1 MREAVRRIRYEKEC
15 DRKGRYKIMEDK
27 MVNDVK
33 TGSDDKMKRMREL
46 VDLLNRARR
55 AYEQEDTE
63 IMSNFEYDRLYDELQ
78 ELEKELGTTLAA
90 SPTVNVGY
98 EVLSELPKERHERP
112 MLSLDKTKDVA
123 RLKEFLGSQKAMI
136 SWKLDGLTIVLT
148 YREGALEKAVTRG
161 NGEVGEVVTNNAR
174 VFKNVPLTIPYQ
186 GELVL
191 RGEAVI
197 SYKDF
202 EKINEEIGD
211 ADAKYKNPR
220 NLCSGSV
227 RQLNNEITAKRNVRF
242 YAFTLVRAEGVDF
255 KNSRLYQ
262 MQWLQQQGFDV
273 VENHP
278 VTADTIEEEV
288 AWFAEHIEK
297 NEVPSDG
304 LVLVY
309 DDIAYGQSLGTTA
322 KFPRDSFAFKWA
334 DEIRETTL
342 TEIEWSPSRTGLIN
356 PVAVFE
362 PVELEGTTVSR
373 ASVHNIS
380 IMEELELG
388 VGDRITVYKANMIIP
403 QIAENLTRSGVKDIP
418 KECPVCGGPTKIAME
433 NETKTLYC
441 TNPKC
446 QAKHVKSFTLFVSRD
461 AMNIEGLSEATLEKF
476 IMNGYVKD
484 FTDLFHLDRYADEIR
499 QMDGFGDKSYENLQ
513 NSIKN
518 ARTTTLP
525 RLVYSLGIPNIGI
538 ANAKMICGALG
549 NDPERILNTTVEE
562 LSGISGVGSVIA
574 GTFVDYFA
582 DEDHRDLF
590 KRLLE
595 EVEIPKE
602 EITEDSRKF
611 EGVNFVITGSVNH
624 FANRA
629 EVKEE
634 IEKRGGKVTGS
645 VTSKTNYLINNDVN
659 STSSKNRKA
668 RELGVPIISEEEFL
682 NMLNG

>member
-1 MREAVRRIRYEKEC
+1 MTE
-15 DRKGRYKIMEDK
+15 DRDKRKLSDQGGRMDNKTENRPADRME
-27 MVNDVK
+27 
-33 TGSDDKMKRMREL
+33 RMREL
-46 VDLLNRARR
+46 VELLNRARR
-55 AYEQEDTE
+55 AYEQDDTE
-63 IMSNFEYDRLYDELQ
+63 IMSNYEYDQLYDELLG
-78 ELEKELGTTLAA
+78 LEKELNTTLAS

-98 EVLSELPKERHERP
+98 EVLSELPKERHESP
-112 MLSLDKTKDVA
+112 MLSLDKTKEVG
-123 RLKEFLGSQKAMI
+123 RLKEFLGDQKAVI

-148 YREGALEKAVTRG
+148 YRGGTLAKAVTRG

-174 VFKNVPLTIPYQ
+174 VFQNLPLNIPYQ

-227 RQLNNEITAKRNVRF
+227 RQLNNEITAKRRVRF
-242 YAFTLVRAEGVDF
+242 YAFTLVSAEGIDF
-255 KNSRLYQ
+255 RNSRQYQ
-262 MQWLQQQGFDV
+262 MQWLREQGFDV
-273 VENHP
+273 VENHL
-278 VTADTIEEEV
+278 VTGGTIDEEV
-288 AWFAEHIEK
+288 AWFARHIEK
-297 NEVPSDG
+297 NELPSDG

-309 DDIAYGQSLGTTA
+309 DDIAYGQSLGATA

-342 TEIEWSPSRTGLIN
+342 REIEWSPSRTGLIN

-418 KECPVCGGPTKIAME
+418 EVCPVCGGATRIAME

-476 IMNGYVKD
+476 IANGYVKD
-484 FTDLFHLDRYADEIR
+484 LTDLFHLDRYAEEIKN
-499 QMDGFGDKSYENLQ
+499 MDGFGEKSYENLR
-513 NSIKN
+513 NSINN

-538 ANAKMICGALG
+538 ANAKVICRALG
-549 NDPERILNTTVEE
+549 NDPERVMNASAEE
-562 LSGISGVGSVIA
+562 LNEIPGVGEVIA
-574 GTFVDYFA
+574 KAYVDYFA
-582 DEDHRDLF
+582 DEEHRDVYR
-590 KRLLE
+590 RLQE
-595 EVEIPKE
+595 EVDIPKE
-602 EITEDSRKF
+602 EETADGQKF
-611 EGVNFVITGSVNH
+611 AGVNFVITGSVEH

-668 RELGVPIISEEEFL
+668 RELGIPIISEEEFL
-682 NMLNG
+682 KMLEGQPAEEEA

>member
-1 MREAVRRIRYEKEC
+1 MAENLADNITDNIADNGKTTEVQTEN
-15 DRKGRYKIMEDK
+15 K
-27 MVNDVK
+27 M
-33 TGSDDKMKRMREL
+33 TRMREL
-46 VDLLNRARR
+46 VDILNRARR

-63 IMSNFEYDRLYDELQ
+63 VMSNYEYDRLYDELLD
-78 ELEKELGTTLAA
+78 LEKELNTTLAA

-112 MLSLDKTKDVA
+112 MLSLDKTKDVG
-123 RLKEFLGSQKAMI
+123 RLKEFLGDQKAVI

-148 YREGALEKAVTRG
+148 YKGGTLEKAVTRG

-174 VFKNVPLTIPYQ
+174 VFQNLPLHIPYQ

-202 EKINEEIGD
+202 ELINEEIGD

-227 RQLNNEITAKRNVRF
+227 RQLNNEITAKRKVRF
-242 YAFTLVRAEGVDF
+242 YAFTLVNAGDVDF
-255 KNSRLYQ
+255 HNSRLYQ
-262 MQWLQQQGFDV
+262 MQWLKEQGFDV

-278 VTADTIEEEV
+278 VTRETVEAEV
-288 AWFAEHIEK
+288 EWFARHIEK

-322 KFPRDSFAFKWA
+322 KFPRDSFAFKWE

-342 TEIEWSPSRTGLIN
+342 KEIEWSPSRTGLIN
-356 PVAVFE
+356 PVAIFE

-418 KECPVCGGPTKIAME
+418 AVCPVCGGATRISME

-476 IMNGYVKD
+476 IINGYVKD
-484 FTDLFHLDRYADEIR
+484 LTDLFHLDRHAEEIKNLE
-499 QMDGFGDKSYENLQ
+499 GFGEKSYENLQ

-538 ANAKMICGALG
+538 ANAKMICRALD
-549 NDPERILNTTVEE
+549 NDPDKVLNATEEE
-562 LSGISGVGSVIA
+562 LDEISGVGGVISKA
-574 GTFVDYFA
+574 YADYFA
-582 DEDHRDLF
+582 DEEHRDVF
-590 KRLLE
+590 RRLLE

-602 EITEDSRKF
+602 EETEDSRKF
-611 EGVNFVITGSVNH
+611 AGINFVITGSVEH

-668 RELGVPIISEEEFL
+668 RELGIPIISEAEFL
-682 NMLNG
+682 QMLEG

>member
-1 MREAVRRIRYEKEC
+1 MTERQGNRKQT
-15 DRKGRYKIMEDK
+15 DRME
-27 MVNDVK
+27 
-33 TGSDDKMKRMREL
+33 RMRGL
-46 VDLLNRARR
+46 VELLNRARR

-63 IMSNFEYDRLYDELQ
+63 VMSNYEYDQLYDELLG
-78 ELEKELGTTLAA
+78 LEKELNTTLAS

-98 EVLSELPKERHERP
+98 EVLSELPKERHESP
-112 MLSLDKTKDVA
+112 MLSLDKTKEVS
-123 RLKEFLGSQKAMI
+123 RLKEFLGDQKAVI

-148 YREGALEKAVTRG
+148 YRNGTLAKAVTRG

-174 VFKNVPLTIPYQ
+174 VFRNLPLHIPYQ

-227 RQLNNEITAKRNVRF
+227 RQLNNEITAKRRVRF
-242 YAFTLVRAEGVDF
+242 YAFTLVSADGVDF
-255 KNSRLYQ
+255 RNSRQYQ
-262 MQWLQQQGFDV
+262 MQWLEEQGFDV
-273 VENHP
+273 VENHL
-278 VTADTIEEEV
+278 VTAGTIDEEV
-288 AWFAEHIEK
+288 EWFARHIET
-297 NEVPSDG
+297 NELPSDG

-309 DDIAYGQSLGTTA
+309 DDIAYGQSLGATA

-342 TEIEWSPSRTGLIN
+342 KEIEWSPSRTGLIN

-418 KECPVCGGPTKIAME
+418 ETCPVCGGATRIAME

-441 TNPKC
+441 TNPRC
-446 QAKHVKSFTLFVSRD
+446 QAKHVKSFSLFVSRD

-476 IMNGYVKD
+476 IANGYVKD
-484 FTDLFHLDRYADEIR
+484 LTDLFHLDRYAEEIKN
-499 QMDGFGDKSYENLQ
+499 MDGFGEKSYENLQ
-513 NSIKN
+513 NSVDN

-538 ANAKMICGALG
+538 ANAKVICRALG
-549 NDPERILNTTVEE
+549 NDPERVMNATAEE
-562 LSGISGVGSVIA
+562 LDEIPGVGDVIA
-574 GTFVDYFA
+574 KAYVDYFA
-582 DEDHRDLF
+582 DEEHRDVF
-590 KRLLE
+590 RRLLE
-595 EVEIPKE
+595 EVHIPKE
-602 EITEDSRKF
+602 EETADSQKF
-611 EGVNFVITGSVNH
+611 AGVNFVITGSVEH

-668 RELGVPIISEEEFL
+668 RELGIPIISEEEFL
-682 NMLNG
+682 KMLEGQPAEEED

>member
-1 MREAVRRIRYEKEC
+1 
-15 DRKGRYKIMEDK
+15 MESK
-27 MVNDVK
+27 MVNSVK
-33 TGSDDKMKRMREL
+33 TESDDKMEHMREL

-55 AYEQEDTE
+55 AYEQEDQE
-63 IMSNFEYDRLYDELQ
+63 IMSNYEYDRLYDELQ

-123 RLKEFLGSQKAMI
+123 RLKEFLGGQKAMI

-148 YREGALEKAVTRG
+148 YRNGTLEKAVTRG

-174 VFKNVPLTIPYQ
+174 VFKNIPLTIPYQ

-242 YAFTLVRAEGVDF
+242 YAFTLVQAGGVDF

-262 MQWLQQQGFDV
+262 MQWLKGQGFDV

-304 LVLVY
+304 LVLLY
-309 DDIAYGQSLGTTA
+309 DDIAYGQSLGSTA

-356 PVAVFE
+356 PVAIFE

-418 KECPVCGGPTKIAME
+418 KECPVCGGPTRISME

-476 IMNGYVKD
+476 IMNGYIKD
-484 FTDLFHLDRYADEIR
+484 FADLFHLDRYADEIR
-499 QMDGFGDKSYENLQ
+499 QMEGFGDKSYENLQ

-549 NDPERILNTTVEE
+549 NDPERILNATVEE
-562 LSGISGVGSVIA
+562 LSEISGVGGVIA

-582 DEDHRDLF
+582 DEEHRDLF
-590 KRLLE
+590 RRLLG
-595 EVEIPKE
+595 EVEIPEE

-611 EGVNFVITGSVNH
+611 AGVNFVITGSVEH

-668 RELGVPIISEEEFL
+668 RDLGVPIISEEEFL